1 MKTTTWAVLGA
12 IAVNLALGFVIA
24 QVFSVVPAVQ
34 ADEMAHCAT
43 PAPAITAPDPQLSH
57 KGGYLVAVRM
67 GWEAS

>member
-24 QVFSVVPAVQ
+24 QLFSVVPAAQ
-34 ADEMAHCAT
+34 ADEMGGNPAAAQLA
-43 PAPAITAPDPQLSH
+43 PAPEPAH